1 MKSAVKFLKSSQ
13 KLEQNQ
19 LARRAKDIDDIQA
32 FDEQKEAQKT
42 ARFRKQTVFERH
54 AQQWRA
60 GSFSR
65 PEFEENAWGD
75 WKQDELEN
83 ILRHDNQATTAKITA
98 SDAEIAGLEDLQ
110 NALLR
115 EQNQDEMKEL
125 TAAQEHPFS
134 GEFADVIDVELRR
147 EIEENRQ
154 AVGEPAPRLD
164 LAPKKQTPPMIEEL
178 SALTMF
184 PDAELAKNIPIEPP
198 HEEAQTVAL
207 VEQGETL
214 PKKRS
219 ETVFYFR
226 STPNSKS

>member
-1 MKSAVKFLKSSQ
+1 MKSAVKFLTSSQ

-42 ARFRKQTVFERH
+42 ARFRKQAVFERH

-65 PEFEENAWGD
+65 PEFEENTWGD

-83 ILRHDNQATTAKITA
+83 ILRLDKQATAAKITA
-98 SDAEIAGLEDLQ
+98 SDAEIAGLEELQ

-115 EQNQDEMKEL
+115 EQNQYEMKEL
-125 TAAQEHPFS
+125 AAAPERPFA
-134 GEFADVIDVELRR
+134 GEFAEVIEVELRR

-154 AVGEPAPRLD
+154 AVGEPALRLD

-184 PDAELAKNIPIEPP
+184 PDAEGAENTIPEPP
-198 HEEAQTVAL
+198 REEAQTVAL